1 MFELIANLHWGALL
15 KIVLID
21 LSLGIDNAIV
31 IAMAVMML
39 SENLR
44 NKAILAGTAGA
55 IVARIALL
63 FVGFWLI
70 SIPFLKLFAGA
81 YLLYL
86 AWSMVQSED
95 EDTHQI
101 KQSASFWGAVW
112 VITVSDLMFSLDNV
126 VALVGASDGTGD
138 HAFGYTVFGILV
150 SIPIIIFASKYLV
163 GLLDKFPILVNL
175 GAALIA
181 YVGVE
186 MMMKENL
193 TAVGQILS
201 SHNTQ
206 LGVALVSASA
216 IAIYSPVKGV
226 YHKWKAGRTVA

>member
-1 MFELIANLHWGALL
+1 MIEFLTSLHWGALA
-15 KIVLID
+15 KIVAID

-39 SENLR
+39 SESLR

-55 IVARIALL
+55 ILARIALL

-70 SIPFLKLFAGA
+70 TIPFLKLFAGA

-86 AWSMVQSED
+86 AWAMVQGED
-95 EDTHQI
+95 EDTHNI
-101 KQSASFWGAVW
+101 KQSTSFWGAVW

-163 GLLDKFPILVNL
+163 KLLDKFPILVNL
-175 GAALIA
+175 GAGLIA

-186 MMMKENL
+186 MMIKENWVR
-193 TAVGQILS
+193 VGEILS
-201 SHNTQ
+201 NHTTS
-206 LGVALVSASA
+206 LVVSLVVALVVAG
-216 IAIYSPVKGV
+216 YSPLKGW
-226 YHKWKAGRTVA
+226 YHKRKTA

>member
-1 MFELIANLHWGALL
+1 MIEFLTSLHWGALA
-15 KIVLID
+15 KIVAID

-39 SENLR
+39 SESLR

-55 IVARIALL
+55 ILARVALL

-70 SIPFLKLFAGA
+70 TIPFLKLFAGA

-86 AWSMVQSED
+86 AWTMVQGED
-95 EDTHQI
+95 EDTHNI
-101 KQSASFWGAVW
+101 KQSTSFWGAVW

-163 GLLDKFPILVNL
+163 KLLDKFPILVNL
-175 GAALIA
+175 GAGLIA

-186 MMMKENL
+186 MMIKENWVR
-193 TAVGQILS
+193 VGEILS
-201 SHNTQ
+201 SHTVG
-206 LGVALVSASA
+206 LAVSLAVAGVIAL
-216 IAIYSPVKGV
+216 YSPLKGW
-226 YHKWKAGRTVA
+226 YHKRKIA

>member
-1 MFELIANLHWGALL
+1 MIEFLTSLHWGALA
-15 KIVLID
+15 KIVAID

-39 SENLR
+39 SESLR

-55 IVARIALL
+55 ILARIALL

-70 SIPFLKLFAGA
+70 TIPFLKLFAGA

-86 AWSMVQSED
+86 AWTMVQGED
-95 EDTHQI
+95 EDTHNI
-101 KQSASFWGAVW
+101 KQSTSFWGAVW

-163 GLLDKFPILVNL
+163 KLLDKFPILVNL
-175 GAALIA
+175 GAGLIA

-186 MMMKENL
+186 MMIKENWVR
-193 TAVGQILS
+193 VGEILS
-201 SHNTQ
+201 NHTVGLAVS
-206 LGVALVSASA
+206 LAVAGVIAL
-216 IAIYSPVKGV
+216 YSPLKGW
-226 YHKWKAGRTVA
+226 YHKRKTA

>member
-1 MFELIANLHWGALL
+1 MLELLANLHWGALA
-15 KIVLID
+15 KIVMID

-39 SENLR
+39 SDKLR

-55 IVARIALL
+55 IAARIGLL

-70 SIPFLKLFAGA
+70 TIPFLKLFAGA

-86 AWSMVQSED
+86 AWSMVQGED
-95 EDTHQI
+95 EETHSI

-112 VITVSDLMFSLDNV
+112 VITISDLMFSLDNV

-138 HAFGYTVFGILV
+138 HAFGYTVFGIV
-150 SIPIIIFASKYLV
+150 ISIPIIVFASKYLV

-181 YVGVE
+181 YVGIE
-186 MMMKENL
+186 MAMKENFVRVGEIL
-193 TAVGQILS
+193 TDHTTSFTIAMI
-201 SHNTQ
+201 TAAI
-206 LGVALVSASA
+206 VAL
-216 IAIYSPVKGV
+216 YSPVKGW
-226 YHKWKAGRTVA
+226 YHKRKQA